1 MKISIIISK
10 IVFILYFITC
20 VGAEIW
26 HLKTLFDIG
35 DYNDYGVHREIFTMI
50 YTNFFYF
57 IGNLLLIIF
66 TIQYMNDDDES
77 FGIYIASYLYTQF
90 VILMV
95 GCRFVITYSYL
106 GQIPFNCDF
115 DHYLPDNIKI
125 ACKARYLSC
134 TLGFSSYI
142 LPFIPLLIN
151 AENHCLNIKKFL
163 KRANPKN
170 IIMENLCIVAD
181 LAKGE
186 RRWKEEIFH
195 GLIIKSSSANL
206 EEN

>member
-1 MKISIIISK
+1 
-10 IVFILYFITC
+10 
-20 VGAEIW
+20 IW

-125 ACKARYLSC
+125 AFFFTCFKIFLYAS
-134 TLGFSSYI
+134 TSEKI
-142 LPFIPLLIN
+142 
-151 AENHCLNIKKFL
+151 CLYKFVYQ
-163 KRANPKN
+163 K
-170 IIMENLCIVAD
+170 IIV
-181 LAKGE
+181 
-186 RRWKEEIFH
+186 
-195 GLIIKSSSANL
+195 
-206 EEN
+206 